1 MYIQVLGLAQRESWQ
16 QIRAKPG
23 EHGTVRSMLAYR
35 HAFHAGNH
43 ADVLK
48 HATLVAV
55 LRHMNQKDKAWRLV
69 DTHAG
74 AGSYGLNAP
83 QAQKLAEHYMGIG
96 ALWKAKALPPLLAD
110 YVAQVRQANAEHEQG
125 AHGTP
130 GAAGALAVYPGSPRL
145 TRQLMRPH
153 DQLRLYEL
161 HPTDHALLSHAFEGD
176 DQVDVHK
183 ADGFAGIKAQLPPSS
198 RRGVLLIDPSY
209 EIKTDYQQ
217 VVVACR
223 EALTRFAEG
232 VVLVW
237 HPELSLREATQ
248 LAARLKAVANAQAKK
263 GWLHA
268 KLTVAPPNAQGFGM
282 LGSAMFVINPPHTL
296 RSAMAVALPVLA
308 DKLGQ
313 FDGAKW
319 QLDVSHGL

>member
-1 MYIQVLGLAQRESWQ
+1 
-16 QIRAKPG
+16 
-23 EHGTVRSMLAYR
+23 MLAYR

-55 LRHMNQKDKAWRLV
+55 LRHMNLKDKTWRLV

-74 AGSYGLNAP
+74 AGAYALNAP
-83 QAQKLAEHYMGIG
+83 QAQKHAEFAQGIG
-96 ALWKAKALPPLLAD
+96 KLWDAKGLPPLLAD
-110 YVAQVRQANAEHEQG
+110 YVAQVKAYNHS
-125 AHGTP
+125 
-130 GAAGALAVYPGSPRL
+130 GALAMYPGSPQL
-145 TRQLMRPH
+145 TRLLMRPQ
-153 DQLRLYEL
+153 DQLRLFEL
-161 HPTDHALLSHAFEGD
+161 HPTDFALLAQGFEGD
-176 DQVDVHK
+176 DQVQVQK
-183 ADGFAGIKAQLPPSS
+183 SDGFAGIKGQLPPQS

-237 HPELSLREATQ
+237 YPELVLRESTQ
-248 LAARLKAVANAQAKK
+248 LATRLKAVANAQAKK

-268 KLTVAPPNAQGFGM
+268 RLTVTQPDEQGFGM
-282 LGSAMFVINPPHTL
+282 MGSAMFVINPPHTL
-296 RSAMAVALPVLA
+296 KPALAAALPVLA
-308 DKLGQ
+308 ARLGQ
-313 FDGAKW
+313 FEGARHA
-319 QLDVSHGL
+319 LEMSHGL